1 MNTLNEKINLTD
13 EEWMAVS
20 ATLKF
25 IQKKFYND
33 EDDKTSNTYKTLI
46 TIRDKIVNAQ

>member
-1 MNTLNEKINLTD
+1 MNSLHEKINLTD

-25 IQKKFYND
+25 IQKKFYNE

-46 TIRDKIVNAQ
+46 TIRDKIINAQ

>member
-25 IQKKFYND
+25 IQKKFYNE